1 MDRSRSSP
9 DDPVMA
15 HFPKVPAASS
25 VLSRRASGSA
35 QPRNS
40 PQAESSDTSMEDR
53 GRGRQRA
60 QPGPGPSSS
69 SSYRPDN
76 PIDLSAS
83 QASFLAGAAVTH
95 AHQASQIANNAADA
109 ALSSQLE
116 LQHAQRVATAIHAGA
131 VQQQADFAQ
140 AATTLREQATRAF
153 LVQQEEARAA
163 IEQRDHNFQLLQ
175 LRAQQQV
182 QGVIQE
188 AEREIVAN
196 REAVAE
202 RAQQWVTDNVRP
214 LQNQINVGNQQ
225 LADRDSQLQEREI
238 RIARLQAQ
246 LDAIQ
251 RQNANDVPVASPTPV
266 PESPITVHT
275 DLDVVDGSI
284 NPFAHDLLD
293 GSATPTNTPPRQ
305 PTGMSPRE
313 SPLIQLMPVGASTA
327 QPVSSSQNMSSVPSI
342 PISFGP
348 PVTEDPPPGLP
359 LSSSAII
366 PLQSGLV
373 QANPH
378 PALGAEQ
385 LNVGTAASGYGSNE
399 DRISAL
405 QDQVSQLMQALHAQ
419 TQLVAQLPAARTPV
433 PIAPPLQP
441 LQP

>member
-1 MDRSRSSP
+1 
-9 DDPVMA
+9 
-15 HFPKVPAASS
+15 
-25 VLSRRASGSA
+25 
-35 QPRNS
+35 
-40 PQAESSDTSMEDR
+40 MEDR

-60 QPGPGPSSS
+60 QPGSGPSSS

-76 PIDLSAS
+76 PIDLGAS
-83 QASFLAGAAVTH
+83 QAFFLAGAVVTH

-109 ALSSQLE
+109 AFSSQLE

-175 LRAQQQV
+175 LRVQQ

-238 RIARLQAQ
+238 RIAKLQAQ

-251 RQNANDVPVASPTPV
+251 RQNAYDVPL
-266 PESPITVHT
+266 H
-275 DLDVVDGSI
+275 
-284 NPFAHDLLD
+284 
-293 GSATPTNTPPRQ
+293 
-305 PTGMSPRE
+305 
-313 SPLIQLMPVGASTA
+313 
-327 QPVSSSQNMSSVPSI
+327 
-342 PISFGP
+342 
-348 PVTEDPPPGLP
+348 
-359 LSSSAII
+359 
-366 PLQSGLV
+366 
-373 QANPH
+373 
-378 PALGAEQ
+378 
-385 LNVGTAASGYGSNE
+385 
-399 DRISAL
+399 
-405 QDQVSQLMQALHAQ
+405 SQLQFQNH
-419 TQLVAQLPAARTPV
+419 P
-433 PIAPPLQP
+433 
-441 LQP
+441 